1 MIRTLKAPSNP
12 EILGRVI
19 AALRVHIGQ
28 RRPKNASERALATT
42 FNEQR
47 IANKTAK
54 RLVANFDGLPKG
66 VRERLLPGVSKP
78 GFVPSARAEAP
89 PLQPLRVG
97 MPAAAM
103 VRGSQVRGALDAILS
118 TDPGAT
124 RNPLYTVR
132 YQGIF
137 CQGETS
143 WDRGS
148 TSDEVYVITSMVSID
163 ANGINQARTE
173 RHPQGQPAYY
183 GDMDT
188 LSERYGPV
196 AATWQG
202 YSEHPVSLTAVV
214 FEHDEGDPDA
224 YRDEVEAIVKAAI
237 AVLSKL
243 YPPAAV
249 LALLHDTITDAVNW
263 LLGTGDDIIGTETV
277 VLPQATLELYAALQ
291 WSFYIGTRS
300 EPIISGMRLVG
311 FQTVPHS
318 TNLPYH
324 FFTTHRGSGATYVV
338 AFDVERKPSIERPV
352 VLL

>member
-19 AALRVHIGQ
+19 AALRVYTDQ
-28 RRPKNASERALATT
+28 RRAKNATERALSTT
-42 FNEQR
+42 FKEQR
-47 IANKTAK
+47 IATKTAK
-54 RLVANFDGLPKG
+54 RLVENFDGLPKG
-66 VRERLLPGVSKP
+66 ARERLLPGVSKP
-78 GFVPSARAEAP
+78 GFAPAARAAKP
-89 PLQPLRVG
+89 QVPPLRVNV
-97 MPAAAM
+97 PVAALVHGSD
-103 VRGSQVRGALDAILS
+103 VRGVLDAILS

-137 CQGETS
+137 CQSETS

-148 TSDEVYVITSMVSID
+148 TSDEVYVITSMVYID
-163 ANGINQARTE
+163 GAGINQARTE
-173 RHPQGQPAYY
+173 RHPKGQPNYY

-224 YRDEVEAIVKAAI
+224 YRDEVDTIVKAAI

-249 LALLHDTITDAVNW
+249 LALLHGTITDAVNW

-277 VLPQATLELYAALQ
+277 VLPQASLELYAALQ
-291 WSFYIGTRS
+291 WSFYIGSRR
-300 EPIISGMRLVG
+300 EPVISGLRVVG
-311 FQTVPHS
+311 FQEVPHS

-338 AFDVERKPSIERPV
+338 AFDVERKPSIQRPV
-352 VLL
+352 ILL